1 MQTIMDFN
9 AKQARKRAAA
19 GEPPL
24 APPPQ
29 QPPPPPPQADS
40 AGGGGPRAAQHSVE
54 DAAAE
59 RRRKRKSRWGGEDA
73 SAKTF
78 IPGMPTIMPAG
89 LTKEQEEAYLREFA
103 LIYDP
108 FRAEAIVEMHYCR
121 AHA

>member
-29 QPPPPPPQADS
+29 QPPPPPPQAES
-40 AGGGGPRAAQHSVE
+40 AGPRAAQHSVE

-103 LIYDP
+103 LVKTT
-108 FRAEAIVEMHYCR
+108 FSCESYCR
-121 AHA
+121 NAVLSCSHA